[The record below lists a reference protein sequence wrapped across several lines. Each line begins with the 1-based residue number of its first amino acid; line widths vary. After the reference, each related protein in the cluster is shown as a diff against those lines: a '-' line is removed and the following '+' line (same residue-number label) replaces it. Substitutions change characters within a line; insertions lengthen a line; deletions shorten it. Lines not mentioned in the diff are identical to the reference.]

1 MIETGRRLTPE
12 QKYEIANAELET
24 LKQSIESGREC
35 SEALLER
42 LKAIL
47 EGTDLTIAEIRKEA
61 FDFGR
66 FLSAAE
72 NGRTGKYDAEKLVKY
87 MEDKER
93 AKDALIGKL
102 TLKNTSLKAQI
113 MKAETQ
119 IKHKEEMGDD
129 LKFIDFHQL
138 QIENKKHVKD
148 IDERNKKLLS
158 LKLNSGKTVQTL
170 NSLKKKLQDAMRMQE
185 SIKRDTENKKNKYER
200 TKEDIGKARSEINKA
215 KFLKKQ
221 QLALQLQI
229 TNMPDPLKFVD
240 QKNTAV
246 DLKNSVKNWER
257 KIEIAE
263 VAAKKA
269 RGILR
274 QNGEHV
280 DEIVRPEFL
289 LGGTMNGNITSEG
302 ENEDYE

>member
-1 MIETGRRLTPE
+1 M
-12 QKYEIANAELET
+12 
-24 LKQSIESGREC
+24 
-35 SEALLER
+35 
-42 LKAIL
+42 
-47 EGTDLTIAEIRKEA
+47 
-61 FDFGR
+61 
-66 FLSAAE
+66 AE

-113 MKAETQ
+113 LKAETQ

-170 NSLKKKLQDAMRMQE
+170 NSLKKRLQEAIRTQE
-185 SIKRDTENKKNKYER
+185 SISRDTGMKKQKFER
-200 TKEDIGKARSEINKA
+200 TKEDISKAKGEISRA

-269 RGILR
+269 RAVLR
-274 QNGEHV
+274 MSGEHV
-280 DEIVRPEFL
+280 EEVMRPDFL
-289 LGGTMNGNITSEG
+289 MGGTHGAITSEEEGG
-302 ENEDYE
+302 EEEYEN

>member
-1 MIETGRRLTPE
+1 LTPE